1 MTEGKEPV
9 MDPQSGL
16 PRCYRH
22 PEAETGIR
30 CARCD
35 KPICPQCM
43 ISASVGFQCPDC
55 VRNGSGT
62 GHAADANQPRTL
74 VGGRVAA
81 DDRLVTK
88 ILIGINLAVYLL
100 VLALGDRF
108 VDELVLIGYA
118 YMPALG
124 ELVGVADGEWY
135 RLLTATVLHQEIWH
149 ILFNVLGLWV
159 IGGIVEPEL
168 GRVRYIAL
176 CLLSGLSGS
185 VLAYLVAAQN
195 QPSLGASGVVYGL
208 IGAWVVL
215 ARHKRHDMRP
225 VVLFVALSLLMTFT
239 RPGISW
245 EAHVGGLVA
254 GVLVTYAMVHAP
266 RSRREL
272 VQYGACGLVL
282 LLDLGLV
289 LARSAALT

>member
-1 MTEGKEPV
+1 

-16 PRCYRH
+16 PHCYRH
-22 PEAETGIR
+22 PGAETGIR
-30 CARCD
+30 CARCE
-35 KPICPQCM
+35 KPICPECM

-74 VGGRVAA
+74 AGGRVAA
-81 DDRLVTK
+81 DDRFVTK
-88 ILIGINLAVYLL
+88 ILVGINLVVYLAVL
-100 VLALGDRF
+100 VAGERL
-108 VDELVLIGYA
+108 VDQLVLIGYA
-118 YMPALG
+118 FNPFLG
-124 ELVGVADGEWY
+124 EVVGVADGEWY
-135 RLLTATVLHQEIWH
+135 RLLTATVLHEEVWH

-168 GRVRYIAL
+168 GRARYAAL
-176 CLLSGLSGS
+176 CLLAGLSGS
-185 VLAYLVAAQN
+185 TLAYLVAAPN

-215 ARHKRHDMRP
+215 ARRRRHDMRP
-225 VVLFVALSLLMTFT
+225 VILFVALSLLMTFT

-254 GVLVTYAMVHAP
+254 GAVVTYALVHAP
-266 RSRREL
+266 RARRQL
-272 VQYGACGLVL
+272 VQYGACGLLLAVDVVAVL
-282 LLDLGLV
+282 T
-289 LARSAALT
+289 RSALLT

>member
-1 MTEGKEPV
+1 
-9 MDPQSGL
+9 MDPRPSSDPSGP

-30 CARCD
+30 CTRCD
-35 KPICPQCM
+35 KPICTRCM

-55 VRNGSGT
+55 VRDGSGT

-74 VGGRVAA
+74 AGGKVAS

-88 ILIGINLAVYLL
+88 FLIGINLAVFLA
-100 VLALGDRF
+100 VLAAGDRF

-118 YMPALG
+118 FSPGLG
-124 ELVGVADGEWY
+124 EVVGVADGEWY
-135 RLLTATVLHQEIWH
+135 RLVTSTVLHQEIWH

-168 GRVRYIAL
+168 GRIRYAAL

-185 VLAYLVAAQN
+185 VLAYLVAAPN

-215 ARHKRHDMRP
+215 ARRRRHDMRP

-254 GVLVTYAMVHAP
+254 GALVTYALVHAP
-266 RSRREL
+266 RARRDL

-282 LLDLGLV
+282 LLDLGIV

>member
-1 MTEGKEPV
+1 
-9 MDPQSGL
+9 MDPRPSSDPSGP

-30 CARCD
+30 CTRCD
-35 KPICPQCM
+35 KPICTRCM

-55 VRNGSGT
+55 VRDGSGT

-74 VGGRVAA
+74 AGGKVAS

-88 ILIGINLAVYLL
+88 ILIGINLAVFLA
-100 VLALGDRF
+100 VLAAGDRF

-118 YMPALG
+118 FSPGLG
-124 ELVGVADGEWY
+124 EVVGVADGEWY
-135 RLLTATVLHQEIWH
+135 RLVTSTVLHQEIWH

-168 GRVRYIAL
+168 GRIRYAAL

-185 VLAYLVAAQN
+185 VLAYLVAAPN

-215 ARHKRHDMRP
+215 ARRRRHDMRP

-254 GVLVTYAMVHAP
+254 GALVTYALVHAP
-266 RSRREL
+266 RARRDL

-282 LLDLGLV
+282 LLDLGMV

>member
-1 MTEGKEPV
+1 
-9 MDPQSGL
+9 MDTQPGL
-16 PRCYRH
+16 RPCYRH
-22 PEAETGIR
+22 PDTETGIS
-30 CARCD
+30 CARCE
-35 KPICPQCM
+35 KPICPACM

-55 VRNGSGT
+55 VRSGSGT

-74 VGGRVAA
+74 AGGRVRK

-88 ILIGINLAVYLL
+88 VLIGINVLVYVL

-108 VDELVLIGYA
+108 VDEFVLIGYA
-118 YMPALG
+118 YNPLLG
-124 ELVGVADGEWY
+124 EVVGVADGEWY
-135 RLLTATVLHQEIWH
+135 RLITSTVLHQEPWH
-149 ILFNVLGLWV
+149 ILFNLLGLWV

-168 GRVRYIAL
+168 GRARYVLL

-185 VLAYLVAAQN
+185 VLAYVVAAPN

-215 ARHKRHDMRP
+215 ARRRRHDMRP
-225 VVLFVALSLLMTFT
+225 VALFVAFSLLMTFT

-254 GVLVTYAMVHAP
+254 GALVTLVLVRAP
-266 RSRREL
+266 RARRDL
-272 VQYGACGLVL
+272 IQYGACGVL
-282 LLDLGLV
+282 LLIDVGIAT
-289 LARSAALT
+289 ARTLALT

>member
-1 MTEGKEPV
+1 
-9 MDPQSGL
+9 MDPRPSSDPSGP

-30 CARCD
+30 CTRCD
-35 KPICPQCM
+35 KPICTRCM

-55 VRNGSGT
+55 VRDGSGT

-74 VGGRVAA
+74 AGGKVAS

-88 ILIGINLAVYLL
+88 ILIGINLAVFLA
-100 VLALGDRF
+100 VLAAGDRF

-118 YMPALG
+118 FSPGLG
-124 ELVGVADGEWY
+124 EVVGVADGEWY
-135 RLLTATVLHQEIWH
+135 RLVTSTVLHQEIWH

-168 GRVRYIAL
+168 GRIRYAAL

-185 VLAYLVAAQN
+185 VLAYLVAAPN

-215 ARHKRHDMRP
+215 ARRRRHDMRP

-254 GVLVTYAMVHAP
+254 GALVTYALVHAP
-266 RSRREL
+266 RARRDL

-282 LLDLGLV
+282 LLDLGIV

>member
-1 MTEGKEPV
+1 

-16 PRCYRH
+16 PHCYRH
-22 PEAETGIR
+22 PGTETGIR
-30 CARCD
+30 CARCE
-35 KPICPQCM
+35 KPICPECM

-74 VGGRVAA
+74 AGGRVAA
-81 DDRLVTK
+81 DDRFVTK
-88 ILIGINLAVYLL
+88 ILVGINLVVYLAVL
-100 VLALGDRF
+100 VAGERL
-108 VDELVLIGYA
+108 VDQLVLIGYA
-118 YMPALG
+118 FNPFLG
-124 ELVGVADGEWY
+124 EVVGVADGEWY
-135 RLLTATVLHQEIWH
+135 RLLTATVLHEEVWH

-168 GRVRYIAL
+168 GRARYAAL
-176 CLLSGLSGS
+176 CLLAGLSGS
-185 VLAYLVAAQN
+185 TLAYLVAAPN

-215 ARHKRHDMRP
+215 ARRRRHDMRP
-225 VVLFVALSLLMTFT
+225 VILFVALSLLMTFT

-254 GVLVTYAMVHAP
+254 GAVVTYALVHAP
-266 RSRREL
+266 RARRQL
-272 VQYGACGLVL
+272 VQYGACGLLLAVDVVAVL
-282 LLDLGLV
+282 T
-289 LARSAALT
+289 RSALLT

>member
-1 MTEGKEPV
+1 METEGKEPLV
-9 MDPQSGL
+9 DPRSG
-16 PRCYRH
+16 RCYRH
-22 PEAETGIR
+22 PEAEAGVR
-30 CARCD
+30 CTRCE

-62 GHAADANQPRTL
+62 GHAAGANQPRTL
-74 VGGRVAA
+74 AGGRVAT
-81 DDRLVTK
+81 DGHLVTK

-100 VLALGDRF
+100 VLVLGDRF

-118 YMPALG
+118 YSPALG
-124 ELVGVADGEWY
+124 EVVGVADGEWY
-135 RLLTATVLHQEIWH
+135 RLLTSTVLHQAVWH

-168 GRVRYIAL
+168 GRIRYAAL

-185 VLAYLVAAQN
+185 VLAYLVASQA

-215 ARHKRHDMRP
+215 ARRKRHDMRP
-225 VVLFVALSLLMTFT
+225 VILFVALSLLMTFT

-254 GVLVTYAMVHAP
+254 GVLVTYALVHAP
-266 RSRREL
+266 RARRDL
-272 VQYGACGLVL
+272 VQYGACGVL
-282 LLDLGLV
+282 LLLDVGLV

>member
-1 MTEGKEPV
+1 MEPKPSE
-9 MDPQSGL
+9 DKRAGL

-22 PEAETGIR
+22 PEVETGIR
-30 CARCD
+30 CTRCE
-35 KPICPQCM
+35 KPICPSCM
-43 ISASVGFQCPDC
+43 VSASVGFQCPDC

-74 VGGRVAA
+74 AGGRVAA

-88 ILIGINLAVYLL
+88 ILIGINLAVYLAVL
-100 VLALGDRF
+100 VFGDRL

-118 YMPALG
+118 YSPSLG

-135 RLLTATVLHQEIWH
+135 RLLTSTVLHQEVWH

-168 GRVRYIAL
+168 GRIRYAAL

-215 ARHKRHDMRP
+215 ARRRRHDMRP
-225 VVLFVALSLLMTFT
+225 VILFVALSLLMTFT

-254 GVLVTYAMVHAP
+254 GLVVTYALVHAP
-266 RSRREL
+266 RACRDL
-272 VQYGACGLVL
+272 VQYGALALVL
-282 LLDLGLV
+282 LLDVGIV
-289 LARSAALT
+289 LARTATLT

>member
-1 MTEGKEPV
+1 MEGAKNPV
-9 MDPQSGL
+9 DPQSGL

-74 VGGRVAA
+74 AGGRVAA

-88 ILIGINLAVYLL
+88 ILIGINLAVYLM
-100 VLALGDRF
+100 VLLFGQRF

-118 YMPALG
+118 YMPSLG
-124 ELVGVADGEWY
+124 EVVGVADGEWY
-135 RLLTATVLHQEIWH
+135 RLLTSTVLHQEVWH

-168 GRVRYIAL
+168 GRIRFAAL

-215 ARHKRHDMRP
+215 ARRKRHDMRP

-245 EAHVGGLVA
+245 EAHVGGLVGGA
-254 GVLVTYAMVHAP
+254 LVTYALVHAP
-266 RSRREL
+266 RARRDL
-272 VQYGACGLVL
+272 VQYGACGLL
-282 LLDLGLV
+282 LLIDLGLV

>member
-1 MTEGKEPV
+1 

-16 PRCYRH
+16 PHCYRH
-22 PEAETGIR
+22 PGTETGIR
-30 CARCD
+30 CARCE
-35 KPICPQCM
+35 KPICPECM

-74 VGGRVAA
+74 AGGRVAA
-81 DDRLVTK
+81 DDRFVTK
-88 ILIGINLAVYLL
+88 ILVGINLVVYLAVL
-100 VLALGDRF
+100 VAGERF
-108 VDELVLIGYA
+108 VDQLVLIGYA
-118 YMPALG
+118 FNPFLG
-124 ELVGVADGEWY
+124 EVVGVADGEWY
-135 RLLTATVLHQEIWH
+135 RLLTATVLHEEVWH

-168 GRVRYIAL
+168 GRARYAAL

-185 VLAYLVAAQN
+185 TLAYLVAAPN

-215 ARHKRHDMRP
+215 ARRRRHDMRP
-225 VVLFVALSLLMTFT
+225 VILFVALSLLMTFT

-254 GVLVTYAMVHAP
+254 GAVITYALVHAP
-266 RSRREL
+266 RARRQL
-272 VQYGACGLVL
+272 VQYGACGLLLAADVVAVL
-282 LLDLGLV
+282 T
-289 LARSAALT
+289 RSAVLT

>member
-1 MTEGKEPV
+1 
-9 MDPQSGL
+9 MDQRPSPDPDAGP

-30 CARCD
+30 CTRCD
-35 KPICPQCM
+35 KPICTRCM

-74 VGGRVAA
+74 AGGKVAG
-81 DDRLVTK
+81 DQHLVTK
-88 ILIGINLAVYLL
+88 ILIGINLAVYLAVL
-100 VLALGDRF
+100 VLGDRF

-118 YMPALG
+118 FSPTLG
-124 ELVGVADGEWY
+124 EVVGVADGEWY
-135 RLLTATVLHQEIWH
+135 RLLTAAFLHQEVWH

-168 GRVRYIAL
+168 GRIRYAAL

-185 VLAYLVAAQN
+185 ALAYLVAAPN

-215 ARHKRHDMRP
+215 ARRRRHDMRP

-254 GVLVTYAMVHAP
+254 GALVTYVLVHAP
-266 RSRREL
+266 RARRDL
-272 VQYGACGLVL
+272 VQYGACGLVFL
-282 LLDLGLV
+282 IDLGIV

>member
-1 MTEGKEPV
+1 
-9 MDPQSGL
+9 MDTQSG
-16 PRCYRH
+16 PPHCYRH
-22 PEAETGIR
+22 PGTETGIR
-30 CARCD
+30 CTRCE
-35 KPICPQCM
+35 KPICPECM

-55 VRNGSGT
+55 VRTGSGT
-62 GHAADANQPRTL
+62 GHAADANQARTL
-74 VGGRVAA
+74 AGSRVRT

-88 ILIGINLAVYLL
+88 VLIGICVLVYGL
-100 VLALGDRF
+100 VLILGDRF

-118 YMPALG
+118 YNPLLG
-124 ELVGVADGEWY
+124 EVVGVADGEWY
-135 RLLTATVLHQEIWH
+135 RLLTATVLHQEPWH
-149 ILFNVLGLWV
+149 ILFNLLGLWV

-168 GRVRYIAL
+168 GRSRYALL

-185 VLAYLVAAQN
+185 VLAYVVAAPN
-195 QPSLGASGVVYGL
+195 QPSLGASGIVYGL

-215 ARHKRHDMRP
+215 ARRRRHDMRP

-254 GVLVTYAMVHAP
+254 GVLVTYALVGAP

-272 VQYGACGLVL
+272 IQYGACGLVL
-282 LLDLGLV
+282 LIDVGV
-289 LARSAALT
+289 AMARTFALT

>member
-1 MTEGKEPV
+1 
-9 MDPQSGL
+9 MDTQPGL
-16 PRCYRH
+16 RPCYRH
-22 PEAETGIR
+22 PDTETGISCTR
-30 CARCD
+30 CE
-35 KPICPQCM
+35 KPICPACM

-55 VRNGSGT
+55 VRGGSGT

-74 VGGRVAA
+74 AGGRVRK

-88 ILIGINLAVYLL
+88 VLIGICVLVYVL

-118 YMPALG
+118 YNPLLG
-124 ELVGVADGEWY
+124 EVVGVADGEWY
-135 RLLTATVLHQEIWH
+135 RLITSTVLHQEPWH
-149 ILFNVLGLWV
+149 ILFNLLGLWV

-168 GRVRYIAL
+168 GRSRYALL

-185 VLAYLVAAQN
+185 VLAYVVAAPN
-195 QPSLGASGVVYGL
+195 QPSLGASGIVYGL

-215 ARHKRHDMRP
+215 ARRRRHDMRP
-225 VVLFVALSLLMTFT
+225 VALFVALSLLMTFT

-254 GVLVTYAMVHAP
+254 GALVTLVLVRAP
-266 RSRREL
+266 RARRDL
-272 VQYGACGLVL
+272 IQYGACGVL
-282 LLDLGLV
+282 LLIDVGIV
-289 LARSAALT
+289 TARTFALT

>member
-1 MTEGKEPV
+1 
-9 MDPQSGL
+9 MDPRPSGAPQAGL

-22 PEAETGIR
+22 PDTETGIR
-30 CARCD
+30 CTRCE
-35 KPICPQCM
+35 KPICPRCM

-55 VRNGSGT
+55 VRSGSGT
-62 GHAADANQPRTL
+62 GHAPDANQPRTL
-74 VGGRVAA
+74 AGGRVAS

-88 ILIGINLAVYLL
+88 ILIGINLAVYLAVL
-100 VLALGDRF
+100 VFGDRL

-118 YMPALG
+118 YNPFLG
-124 ELVGVADGEWY
+124 EVVGVADGEWY
-135 RLLTATVLHQEIWH
+135 RLLTSTVLHQEVWH
-149 ILFNVLGLWV
+149 ILFNVIGLWV

-168 GRVRYIAL
+168 GRIRYAVL

-185 VLAYLVAAQN
+185 VLAYLVAAPN

-215 ARHKRHDMRP
+215 ARRRRHDMRP

-254 GVLVTYAMVHAP
+254 GALVTYGLVHAP
-266 RSRREL
+266 RARRNL
-272 VQYGACGLVL
+272 VQYAACGAVL
-282 LLDLGLV
+282 LIDLGIV
-289 LARSAALT
+289 FARSASLT

>member
-1 MTEGKEPV
+1 
-9 MDPQSGL
+9 MDQRPSPDPDAGP

-30 CARCD
+30 CTRCD
-35 KPICPQCM
+35 KPICTRCM

-74 VGGRVAA
+74 AGGKVAS
-81 DDRLVTK
+81 DQHLVTK
-88 ILIGINLAVYLL
+88 ILIGINLAVYLAVL
-100 VLALGDRF
+100 VLGDRF

-118 YMPALG
+118 FSPALG
-124 ELVGVADGEWY
+124 EVVGVADGEWY
-135 RLLTATVLHQEIWH
+135 RLLTATVLHQEVWH

-168 GRVRYIAL
+168 GRIRYATL

-185 VLAYLVAAQN
+185 ALAYLVAAPN

-215 ARHKRHDMRP
+215 ARRRRHDMRP

-254 GVLVTYAMVHAP
+254 GALVTYVLVHAP
-266 RSRREL
+266 RVRRDL
-272 VQYGACGLVL
+272 VQYGACGLVFL
-282 LLDLGLV
+282 IDLGIV

>member
-1 MTEGKEPV
+1 MEPKPSEREHTAV
-9 MDPQSGL
+9 

-22 PEAETGIR
+22 PEVETGIR
-30 CARCD
+30 CTRCE
-35 KPICPQCM
+35 KPICPSCM
-43 ISASVGFQCPDC
+43 VSASVGFQCPDC
-55 VRNGSGT
+55 VRSGSGT

-74 VGGRVAA
+74 AGGRVAS
-81 DDRLVTK
+81 DGRLVTK
-88 ILIGINLAVYLL
+88 ILIGINLAVYLA
-100 VLALGDRF
+100 VLAFGDRL

-118 YMPALG
+118 YSPALG

-135 RLLTATVLHQEIWH
+135 RLLTSTVLHQEVWH

-168 GRVRYIAL
+168 GRLRYAAL

-215 ARHKRHDMRP
+215 ARRQRHDMRP

-254 GVLVTYAMVHAP
+254 GAVVTYALVHAP
-266 RSRREL
+266 RARRNL
-272 VQYGACGLVL
+272 VQYGALSLVL
-282 LLDLGLV
+282 LIDLGIV
-289 LARSAALT
+289 LARSATLT